1 MLQISENQ
9 ININTESFKSFKK
22 LDIGKANIRFKRML
36 WIFIVLTVIVLF
48 LPWTQNIQAKGKIT
62 TLTPDLRPQTIHATI
77 AGRVEKWH
85 VTEGQLMRKGDTIV
99 TLSEIKTE
107 YFDPQLLQ
115 RTQAQVQ
122 AKENSVNAYDDKIK
136 ALDNQIVAMEGELKF
151 KLEQLNNKISQ
162 TRLKAE
168 GERNE
173 WEAAKIDLK
182 TEQAQLVRTEE
193 MFKQGIK
200 SLTDVENKRLKL
212 QQVQAKAIA
221 SENKYQASIQEM
233 ENLTF
238 QLSGAKNEYAGK
250 IAKTKSE
257 KFSTLSDR
265 LEAEG
270 SVNKLKNQYSNYS
283 LRAGFYTITAP
294 QDCYISLATTAGI
307 GETVKEGEAVVSI
320 VPSKMNLAV
329 ELFIEPIDLPL
340 VRIGEEVRF
349 IFDGWPA
356 FIFSGWPNSSVGTF
370 AGKIVAVDNVTNT
383 KGQYRILVAPDEK
396 QHKWPAELR
405 PGSGAMGFALLNDV
419 PMWYELWR
427 QLNGF
432 PADYYKDLKDSAPNG
447 GNKKDKD
454 KK

>member
-1 MLQISENQ
+1 MLHISENK
-9 ININTESFKSFKK
+9 ININTEKFKSLKK
-22 LDIGKANIRFKRML
+22 LDISKANIRFKRFL
-36 WIFIVLTVIVLF
+36 WVFLILIVIVLF

-62 TLTPDLRPQTIHATI
+62 TLTPDLRPQTIHSTI
-77 AGRVEKWH
+77 AGRIEKWH
-85 VTEGQLMRKGDTIV
+85 VAEGQLVRKGDTIV

-107 YFDPQLLQ
+107 YFDPQLLS

-122 AKENSVNAYDDKIK
+122 AKESSVNAYDDKIK

-151 KLEQLNNKISQ
+151 KIEQLNNKVTQ

-168 GERNE
+168 AEKNE
-173 WEAAKIDLK
+173 WEAAKVDLK
-182 TEQAQLVRTEE
+182 TEQAQLARTEE

-212 QQVQAKAIA
+212 QQVQAKTIA
-221 SENKYQASIQEM
+221 SENKYQTSIQEID
-233 ENLTF
+233 NLSF

-265 LEAEG
+265 LEAEA

-294 QDCYISLATTAGI
+294 QDCYISLATTAGL
-307 GETVKEGEAVVSI
+307 GETVKEGEPVVSI
-320 VPSKMNLAV
+320 VPSNMSLAV

-340 VRIGEEVRF
+340 VRLGEQVRF

-356 FIFSGWPNSSVGTF
+356 FIFSGWPNASVGTF
-370 AGKIVAVDNVTNT
+370 AGRIVAIDNVTNT
-383 KGQYRILVAPDEK
+383 KGQYRLLIAPDSK
-396 QHKWPAELR
+396 QHQWPAQLR
-405 PGSGAMGFALLNDV
+405 PGSGAIGFALLNDV

-432 PADYYKDLKDSAPNG
+432 PPDYYQELKDSAPNG
-447 GNKKDKD
+447 GNKNSKD